1 MAGVNWPFLGGRMPN
16 IVAAGGAHLTTD
28 DGRSLLDAA
37 GGAIV
42 ANIGH
47 GRERVARAVAETTR
61 SCTYVVP
68 PWITPSRAAL
78 VETLAEHWLP
88 PSLPRI
94 HITSGGSDAVESALK
109 MALQVQ
115 QARGGKHR
123 TEIVSRQLSYHG
135 TTLATTAVSGHAARR
150 RGLEGA
156 LTTYPK
162 TETPYP
168 LRCPLGPHHP
178 DAGAYYLRQL
188 RELIE
193 ATGPERIAAF
203 LAEPIVGS
211 SGGALVPP
219 EDYWPGVRAL
229 CDEFGI
235 LLILDEVMTGFG
247 RTGTRFAY
255 EHWDIEP
262 DILVAGKGLAGGYA
276 PLGGVYA
283 TEAVGTALADSGASV
298 MFHTFGAH
306 PAACAAAVEVLQIL
320 VEEDLVSRAAAL
332 GTRLQDAL
340 AEAFAGHPHVA
351 EVRGR
356 GLLQA
361 IEIVADRTTLAPFA
375 EDAQVSNQ
383 VVAAALRRGVFFYG
397 GGTGEVRDIV
407 CLGPPFIIGDGD
419 IEQMAAV
426 LRESVD
432 EVMAAM
438 HRQARPA

>member
-1 MAGVNWPFLGGRMPN
+1 MARVNWPFLGGAMPT
-16 IVAAGGAHLTTD
+16 IVAAAGARLTTD

-42 ANIGH
+42 ANVGH
-47 GRERVARAVAETTR
+47 GRERVAQAVAEATR
-61 SCTYVVP
+61 RCTYVVP

-94 HITSGGSDAVESALK
+94 HVTSGGSDAVEAALK

-115 QARGGKHR
+115 QARGERDR
-123 TEIVSRQLSYHG
+123 TQILSRQLSYHG

-156 LTTYPK
+156 LAVYPK
-162 TETPYP
+162 TATPYP

-178 DAGAYYLRQL
+178 DAGAFYLRQL
-188 RELIE
+188 REDIE
-193 ATGPERIAAF
+193 VTGPERIAAF

-235 LLILDEVMTGFG
+235 LLVLDEVMTGFG
-247 RTGTRFAY
+247 RTGKRFGY
-255 EHWDIEP
+255 QHWAMEP

-283 TEAVGTALADSGASV
+283 TEAVGRALAESGAGV

-306 PAACAAAVEVLQIL
+306 PAACAAAVEVLEIL
-320 VEEDLVSRAAAL
+320 IEEDLVARAAEL
-332 GTRLQDAL
+332 GSRLHAAL
-340 AEAFAGHPHVA
+340 ADAFDGHPQVA

-361 IEIVADRTTLAPFA
+361 IEIVADRSTLAPFA
-375 EDAQVSNQ
+375 ESAGVSNR

-407 CLGPPFIIGDGD
+407 CLGPPFIVDDRD
-419 IEQMAAV
+419 IETMASV
-426 LRESVD
+426 LQESVD
-432 EVMAAM
+432 EVVADL
-438 HRQARPA
+438 HRRTRHA